1 MTLEQEGETMLTQE
15 NFSSV
20 IDEVMHG
27 AIDMHVHFGP
37 DMPPAAD
44 LAVARRLDGL
54 GTARQARDAGMRA
67 IVIKSHHWPTG
78 ALARTLQ
85 PLVPEVALF
94 GTVVL
99 NYSIGG
105 LNPFAVEVGAKIGCK
120 VLFAPTWNALH
131 HASGRRGGSADRT
144 PVGLRGRP
152 GIAII
157 DERGQLL
164 PEMHE
169 ILDIA
174 KTNDMVV
181 ATGHVSPEEH
191 LVLVAEAHRRGIHR
205 VVISHVRDEIS
216 LEDRKRMAKQG
227 AVVELVYRAGQNARP
242 LIEAAR
248 AVGVQHCAMTVD
260 GGQAFGPV
268 PAEAFRAFVGQ
279 LLFHGM
285 TPEEVKMMAQTVP
298 ARVLGLG

>member
-1 MTLEQEGETMLTQE
+1 MLTQE

-20 IDEVMHG
+20 IDEIMHG

-37 DMPPAAD
+37 DMPPTGD
-44 LAVARRLDGL
+44 LGVARRLDGL

-67 IVIKSHHWPTG
+67 VVIKSHHWPTG

-120 VLFAPTWNALH
+120 VLFAPTWNARH
-131 HASGRRGGSADRT
+131 HASGRRGGSPGRT
-144 PVGLRGRP
+144 PVGLNGRE
-152 GIAII
+152 GIAIVGE
-157 DERGQLL
+157 DGRLL
-164 PEMHE
+164 PEMHD

-174 KTNDMVV
+174 KANDLVV

-191 LVLVAEAHRRGIHR
+191 LVLVEEAHRRGIR
-205 VVISHVRDEIS
+205 GIVVSHVREEIS
-216 LEDRKRMAKQG
+216 LDDRKRMAGRG
-227 AVVELVYRAGQNARP
+227 AAIELVYRPGMDP
-242 LIEAAR
+242 KVLIGAAR
-248 AVGVQHCAMTVD
+248 AVGVHHCAMTVD

-268 PAEAFRAFVGQ
+268 PAESFRTFVGQ

-285 TPEEVKMMAQTVP
+285 SPVEVKTMAQNVP
-298 ARVLGLG
+298 ARVLGLEPDDA